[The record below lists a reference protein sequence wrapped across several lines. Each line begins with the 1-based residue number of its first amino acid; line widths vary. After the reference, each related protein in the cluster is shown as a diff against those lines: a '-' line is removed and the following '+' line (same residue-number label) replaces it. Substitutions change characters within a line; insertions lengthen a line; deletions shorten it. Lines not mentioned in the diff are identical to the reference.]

1 MRLNLKVAFLA
12 ATAWLRPRPNKTQD
26 YRRDRLEANSPPDP
40 GQQPANGM
48 LEAETVAFQAL
59 VREIH
64 RSEEEHQATER
75 SIWTDQ
81 LRTASRLNWISAIGA
96 IVGAIGSLG
105 IIVSLVIAKKA
116 AVDAHMAVVAANR
129 AWIGPVSA
137 TLAAI
142 PNAPPTEDITVPV
155 PFRNTG
161 HEPATDAS
169 IVGGAD
175 SIAIDATYD
184 EIHAKEQSFEDYC
197 FSISGAKHMASA
209 VSVVVF
215 PGGSAPNGFNGLIT
229 TRSELIDWDVV
240 YGKKYL
246 YLHACIV
253 YQTFSEVRHTSVC
266 YYAQAGKTAGSLPF
280 CDKGN
285 RAD

>member
-1 MRLNLKVAFLA
+1 M
-12 ATAWLRPRPNKTQD
+12 QD
-26 YRRDRLEANSPPDP
+26 YRRDRLEANTPPDP
-40 GQQPANGM
+40 DQQPANGI
-48 LEAETVAFQAL
+48 LEDESAAFQAL

-75 SIWTDQ
+75 SIWADQ

-116 AVDAHMAVVAANR
+116 ADDAHMAVVAANR

-215 PGGSAPNGFNGLIT
+215 PGGSATNDFNALIT
-229 TRSELIDWDVV
+229 IRSELMDWDVI

-246 YLHACIV
+246 YLHACVV

-266 YYAQAGKTAGSLPF
+266 YYAQSGKTVGSLPF